1 MKKIMSL
8 CLSLVLILSM
18 AGAVAAAERPISL
31 WYGEQQVELGAAQ
44 PVLQDG
50 VTLVPVKPLFAQ
62 MSLELAYDTSTRIIT
77 GQNDDLSISVQVGA
91 KEATVNGNI
100 VTLPAAVTSLKDV
113 TYVPVRA
120 LGEAAG
126 YRVVWDAQQRAIQ
139 LVGAAGE
146 ESQAG
151 QEGQAG
157 EEATGEGSKG
167 FLWKAEGE
175 GSDVYLLGSIHVADS
190 DMYPLRAEI
199 EEAFAASDYL
209 GVELDI
215 SDVSQDMEALTAEL
229 GMYQDGTTLKDHI
242 PAETY
247 AALGELLKGLG
258 LPEDSFDA
266 FKPWMVSTTIDYLQ
280 IGDAGYEGDLGID
293 MYFLQEAKKRKLPI
307 LELESAELQLKMF
320 NSFSDELQLQML
332 EGSIAAYN
340 AGPDENAQ
348 FTIDHMIQMWIDG
361 DHELLGELTEQ
372 FGPSGEYMDAMLTN
386 RNKGMVDK
394 VKGYLD
400 DKEGKTYFVVVGA
413 AHMVGPS
420 GIVTKL
426 REQGYTVTEL

>member
-8 CLSLVLILSM
+8 CLSLVLMLSM
-18 AGAVAAAERPISL
+18 VGAVAAAERPISL

-50 VTLVPVKPLFAQ
+50 VTLVPVKPLFEQ
-62 MSLELAYDTSTRIIT
+62 MSLKLGYDASTRTIT
-77 GQNDDLSISVQVGA
+77 GQNDDLSISLQIGA
-91 KEATVNGNI
+91 KEATVNGNA
-100 VTLPAAVTSLKDV
+100 VTLPAAVASLKDV

-139 LVGAAGE
+139 LQGAAGE
-146 ESQAG
+146 QG
-151 QEGQAG
+151 QEG
-157 EEATGEGSKG
+157 EEAAGEGSKG

-258 LPEDSFDA
+258 LPQDSFDV

-293 MYFLQEAKKRKLPI
+293 MYFLQEAKQRKLPI

-361 DHELLGELTEQ
+361 DHELLTELTEQ
-372 FGPSGEYMDAMLTN
+372 FGPSGEYMDAMLTD

-400 DKEGKTYFVVVGA
+400 DQEGKTYFIVVGA

-420 GIVTKL
+420 GIVTQL